1 MSRQLFEYHP
11 VIGYRYIPGIKARVP
26 YEGGGYLIRVNR
38 SGFRCRHEFA
48 AAKPPGRLR
57 VLLCGDSFTAGD
69 GVSDGY
75 RYGDLLEKLI
85 PGLEVYNLALPG
97 TGTDQQYLAFQEFGQ
112 GLEYDVLILGV
123 LVENILR
130 VKARYRIYYNE
141 QGDEVVYAKPY
152 FELED
157 GELKLR
163 QVPVPKEALSKDQI
177 PLELRH
183 TIDRGGRY
191 PALRQLVKKLKLKNL
206 AQRLTRYQP
215 FPEYGNPQD
224 LAWRLMRAILTDW
237 IGRAPAKVL
246 LVPIPFYQY
255 VEETSDPEP
264 YRARFMELAR
274 ATGCALHD
282 PLADLRRHP
291 PEVRRG
297 FRFAQDPHLTA
308 AGHQALAESLAPAL
322 RRLLGRGEQPA

>member
-11 VIGYRYIPGIKARVP
+11 VIGYRFIPGIKARVP
-26 YEGGGYLIRVNR
+26 HEGGGYLLRVNG

-48 AAKPPGRLR
+48 AAKEPGRYR
-57 VLLCGDSFTAGD
+57 VLLCGDSFTAGE

-85 PGLEVYNLALPG
+85 FGLEVYNLAMPG
-97 TGTDQQYLAFQEFGQ
+97 TGTDQQYLAYQEFGR
-112 GLEYDVLILGV
+112 GLEHDLLILGV

-130 VKARYRIYYNE
+130 VKARYRFYYNE
-141 QGDEVVYAKPY
+141 QGEEVVYAKPY
-152 FELED
+152 FDLED
-157 GELKLR
+157 GELRLR
-163 QVPVPKEALSKDQI
+163 QVPAPKE
-177 PLELRH
+177 PLTEAQVPPELRH

-191 PALRQLVKKLKLKNL
+191 PALRQLVKKLKLKSL
-206 AQRLTRYQP
+206 VQRLTGYQP
-215 FPEYGNPQD
+215 FPEYGNPRD
-224 LAWRLMRAILTDW
+224 PAWMLMRAILTAW
-237 IGRAPAKVL
+237 IGEAPGRVL

-264 YRARFMELAR
+264 YRARFLELAA

-282 PLADLRRHP
+282 PLADLQRYP
-291 PEVRRG
+291 QEVRRG

-308 AGHQALAESLAPAL
+308 AGHQALAESLAPTL
-322 RRLLGRGEQPA
+322 RRLSGLGEQLA